1 MADDPTVLPHPHAVE
16 PGNQD
21 WQPGEPQLLPFR
33 IPRESSLQNPV
44 ESCFQAKRRGTLAR
58 VIPCY

>member
-1 MADDPTVLPHPHAVE
+1 MAHDPTVLSHPQAVE
-16 PGNQD
+16 PDNQD
-21 WQPGEPQLLPFR
+21 WQPGQPRLHILR

-44 ESCFQAKRRGTLAR
+44 ESCFQAKRRDTLAR